1 MKGSSRLVVIQKI
14 YEKISDSSHD
24 IKFPKSSYIRIVKK
38 VFNGFFEKEADLD
51 QILSKNLSS
60 NISFKNLDMILK
72 IILKAAIFEIL
83 YMPKIPFKVVVDEYL
98 AVTEMYYDSSQKG
111 LVNAVLDSVFKSEQ
125 PQILP

>member
-1 MKGSSRLVVIQKI
+1 MKGSSRLIVIQKI

-24 IKFPKSSYIRIVKK
+24 IKFPKSSYIRIIKK

-51 QILSKNLSS
+51 QVLSKNLSS
-60 NISFKNLDMILK
+60 KISFKNLDMILK
-72 IILKAAIFEIL
+72 IILKAAIFEII

-98 AVTEMYYDSSQKG
+98 AVTEMYYDSTQKG

-125 PQILP
+125 QQI

>member
-1 MKGSSRLVVIQKI
+1 MKGSSRLIVIQKI

-24 IKFPKSSYIRIVKK
+24 IKFPKSSYIRIIKK
-38 VFNGFFEKEADLD
+38 VFNGFFDKEADLD

-125 PQILP
+125 PQI

>member
-1 MKGSSRLVVIQKI
+1 MKGSSRLIVIQKI

-24 IKFPKSSYIRIVKK
+24 IKFPKSSYIRIIKK

-60 NISFKNLDMILK
+60 KISFQNLDMILK
-72 IILKAAIFEIL
+72 IILKAAIFEII

-125 PQILP
+125 TQILP

>member
-1 MKGSSRLVVIQKI
+1 MKGSSRLIVIQKI

-24 IKFPKSSYIRIVKK
+24 IKFPKSSYIRIIKK

-125 PQILP
+125 PQIYP

>member
-1 MKGSSRLVVIQKI
+1 MKGSSRLIVIQKI

-24 IKFPKSSYIRIVKK
+24 IKFPKSSYIRIIKK

-72 IILKAAIFEIL
+72 IILKAVIFEII

>member
-24 IKFPKSSYIRIVKK
+24 IKFPKSSYIRIIKK
-38 VFNGFFEKEADLD
+38 VFNGFFEKEANLD
-51 QILSKNLSS
+51 HVLSKNLSS
-60 NISFKNLDMILK
+60 KISFKNLDMILK
-72 IILKAAIFEIL
+72 IILKAAIFEII
-83 YMPKIPFKVVVDEYL
+83 YMPKIPFRVIVDEYL

-125 PQILP
+125 SQI

>member
-1 MKGSSRLVVIQKI
+1 MKGSSRLIVIQKI

-24 IKFPKSSYIRIVKK
+24 IKFPKSSYIRIIKK

-111 LVNAVLDSVFKSEQ
+111 LVNAGLDSVFKSEHA
-125 PQILP
+125 

>member
-111 LVNAVLDSVFKSEQ
+111 LVNAVLDSVFKSDQ
-125 PQILP
+125 P

>member
-24 IKFPKSSYIRIVKK
+24 IKFPKSSYIRIIKK

-51 QILSKNLSS
+51 QVLSKNLSS
-60 NISFKNLDMILK
+60 KISFKNLDMILK
-72 IILKAAIFEIL
+72 IILKAAIFEII

-111 LVNAVLDSVFKSEQ
+111 LVNAVLDSVFKSEH
-125 PQILP
+125 P

>member
-24 IKFPKSSYIRIVKK
+24 IKFPKSSYIRIIKK

-51 QILSKNLSS
+51 QVLSKNLSS
-60 NISFKNLDMILK
+60 KIRFKNLDMILK
-72 IILKAAIFEIL
+72 IILKAAIFEII

-111 LVNAVLDSVFKSEQ
+111 LVNAVLDSVSKSEQ
-125 PQILP
+125 SQI

>member
-24 IKFPKSSYIRIVKK
+24 IKFPKSSYIRIIKK

-98 AVTEMYYDSSQKG
+98 AVTEMYYDSTQKG

-125 PQILP
+125 PQI

>member
-1 MKGSSRLVVIQKI
+1 MKGSSRLIVIQKI

-24 IKFPKSSYIRIVKK
+24 IKFPKSSYIRIIKK
-38 VFNGFFEKEADLD
+38 VFNGFFDKEADLD

-111 LVNAVLDSVFKSEQ
+111 LVNAVLDSVFKSEHA
-125 PQILP
+125 